1 MYRFLRP
8 VLNKGGAGR
17 SATRQE
23 TVDALNPLVERH
35 AVLLVTYDAAL
46 RHLSDRRLAEELE
59 PGMNRLRAELGK
71 LRETVLSNGGT
82 PPNTVGLQARVTAD
96 SDRGVLEAVESA
108 ERDYRQ
114 SLRDALTYPHHQIRT
129 EAILNNNLTGSE
141 ERLGR
146 LRPLVDRAP
155 TRRRIA
161 TPAPEDEVT
170 ATPADLPHSVH
181 QAGADEQPYTERRE
195 HDAR

>member
-1 MYRFLRP
+1 MYRLLRP

-17 SATRQE
+17 SASRQD
-23 TVDALNPLVERH
+23 TIDALLPLVERH

-46 RHLSDRRLAEELE
+46 RTLSDRRLAEELE
-59 PGMNRLRAELGK
+59 PGMNRLRTELGK
-71 LRETVLSNGGT
+71 LRETVLSSGGT
-82 PPNTVGLQARVTAD
+82 PPNTIGLEARVTAD
-96 SDRGVLEAVESA
+96 SDRGILEAIEAA

-114 SLRDALTYPHHQIRT
+114 ALRDVLGYPHHQIRT
-129 EAILNNNLTGSE
+129 QAILNNNLTGSE

-155 TRRRIA
+155 TRRRVA
-161 TPAPEDEVT
+161 TSVPVDEVT
-170 ATPADLPHSVH
+170 TTPADLPHPVH
-181 QAGADEQPYTERRE
+181 QAGPDEQPYTERRE